1 MSRSDS
7 ILLVDG
13 DHVVRQRCRELLE
26 SAGYMV
32 FESPGATHARMF
44 LRTITPAAVLI
55 ESDLPDG
62 QGAEVVRFVKREL
75 SRRELPVVL
84 MSASDGAP
92 DAADLANGVL
102 HKPFSPEQLVAAVR
116 SACGTSLSSSQ
127 GQPS

>member
-1 MSRSDS
+1 MARSDS

-26 SAGYMV
+26 SAGFMV
-32 FESPGATHARMF
+32 FESPGAAHARMF

-75 SRRELPVVL
+75 SMAQLPVVL
-84 MSASDGAP
+84 MSASDSAP
-92 DAADLANGVL
+92 DAADLANAVL

-116 SACGTSLSSSQ
+116 SACGARLAASEEL
-127 GQPS
+127 PS

>member
-1 MSRSDS
+1 MARSDS

-32 FESPGATHARMF
+32 FESPGANHARMF

-62 QGAEVVRFVKREL
+62 QGSEVVRFVKREL
-75 SRRELPVVL
+75 SMGELPVVL
-84 MSASDGAP
+84 MSASDQAP
-92 DAADLANGVL
+92 EAADLANGVL

-116 SACGTSLSSSQ
+116 SACGSSVSESAEH
-127 GQPS
+127 PS

>member
-1 MSRSDS
+1 
-7 ILLVDG
+7 
-13 DHVVRQRCRELLE
+13 
-26 SAGYMV
+26 
-32 FESPGATHARMF
+32 
-44 LRTITPAAVLI
+44 AAVLI

-75 SRRELPVVL
+75 SRGELPVVL
-84 MSASDGAP
+84 MSASDGTP

-127 GQPS
+127 GQPSWAAGQAPFDVDSGPLPALYPPPDF

>member
-62 QGAEVVRFVKREL
+62 QGAEVVRFVRRAL
-75 SRRELPVVL
+75 WTRELPALL
-84 MSASDGAP
+84 MSASDHAP
-92 DAADLANGVL
+92 ATAALAIGL
-102 HKPFSPEQLVAAVR
+102 PHK
-116 SACGTSLSSSQ
+116 
-127 GQPS
+127 

>member
-1 MSRSDS
+1 MPRSES

-44 LRTITPAAVLI
+44 LRTITPAAVVL
-55 ESDLPDG
+55 ESELPDG
-62 QGAEVVRFVKREL
+62 QGAEVLRFVKSEL
-75 SRRELPVVL
+75 AMRQLPVVL
-84 MSASDGAP
+84 MSASAEAP
-92 DAADLANGVL
+92 DAVDLAAGVL

-116 SACGTSLSSSQ
+116 SVCGVPPAPPPAT
-127 GQPS
+127 PA

>member
-32 FESPGATHARMF
+32 FESPGAMHARMF
-44 LRTITPAAVLI
+44 LRTIMPAAILI

-62 QGAEVVRFVKREL
+62 HGGDVLRFVKTEL
-75 SRRELPVVL
+75 SMRELPAVL
-84 MSASDGAP
+84 MSASDEAP
-92 DAADLANGVL
+92 DASDLASGVL
-102 HKPFSPEQLVAAVR
+102 HKPFSPEQLVDAVR
-116 SACGTSLSSSQ
+116 SACGTTVTSP
-127 GQPS
+127 PSPA

>member
-1 MSRSDS
+1 MSHSDS

-32 FESPGATHARMF
+32 FESPGAAHARMF
-44 LRTITPAAVLI
+44 LRTITPAAVVL

-62 QGAEVVRFVKREL
+62 QGAEVLRFVNREPAM
-75 SRRELPVVL
+75 RRVPVVL
-84 MSASDGAP
+84 MSASDEAP
-92 DAADLANGVL
+92 DAADLAAGVL

-116 SACGTSLSSSQ
+116 SACGSPHSTSPAS
-127 GQPS
+127 PA

>member
-1 MSRSDS
+1 MSRSES

-32 FESPGATHARMF
+32 FESPGAMHARMF

-62 QGAEVVRFVKREL
+62 QGSEVVRFVKREL
-75 SRRELPVVL
+75 SMRELPVVL
-84 MSASDGAP
+84 MSASDDAP
-92 DAADLANGVL
+92 EAADLANAVL

-116 SACGTSLSSSQ
+116 SACGGMLS
-127 GQPS
+127 GLAEQPS